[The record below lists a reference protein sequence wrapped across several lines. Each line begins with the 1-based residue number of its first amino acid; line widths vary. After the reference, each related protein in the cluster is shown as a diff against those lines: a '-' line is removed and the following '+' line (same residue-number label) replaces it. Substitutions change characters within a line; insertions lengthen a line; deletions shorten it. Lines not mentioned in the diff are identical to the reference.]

1 MKGEMM
7 MQFTHFHESV
17 ETMHV
22 GTEPNRSYY
31 IPRPVNRGEPERVLD
46 LNGMWNFR
54 YWPSFGRAFA
64 DGMPELRSEDFDLIP
79 VPSCWQMHGYDQNQY
94 TNYNYPIP
102 YDPPYV
108 PEDNPCGLYMRT
120 FVVDE
125 AHKGMKAYLNFEG
138 VDSCLYLWVNDVFAG
153 FTQVSHSTSEFDI
166 TELLQEGE
174 NRVAVLV
181 LKWCLGTYFEDQD
194 KLRMSGIFRDVYIL
208 FRPAGHVRDFFVKT
222 PVSEDLASAKITCE
236 YDVTAPVMLKAMLL
250 DPDNKPIARADATD
264 GYVEFALEN
273 PVLWNAEEPKQY
285 TLFLAS
291 EQEVIMQKVAV
302 CRREIKNGVILF
314 NGKPLK
320 LLGVNRH
327 DSDPR
332 VGAAVTQGHVMRDLM
347 LMKQHNINAIR
358 TSHYPNAPWFAQMAQ
373 QYGFYLIAEADIET
387 HGAVSR
393 YGTYAGPDDYS
404 ALAMDETYAPVI
416 LDRVQR
422 NLERDKNNGCILMW
436 SMGNESGWGGNFEE
450 AGRWVKDRDPS
461 RFLHYEGC
469 RHQPSV
475 RENDISMIDIW
486 STMYADND
494 YVKEYCT
501 DEASVRPY
509 IQCEFV
515 HAMGN
520 GPGDIEDYMEQ
531 IEAYDNF
538 AGGFAWEWCDHA
550 VYMGTTA
557 DGREKYFYGGDF
569 GEKPHDN
576 NFCMDGL
583 VYPDRTPHTGLLE
596 YKNCLRPIRAK
607 WLCKDEGRIELR
619 NLRRFTSS
627 ASFAAIEWEI
637 RVDGRAVSTGTWDV
651 DIAPMG
657 TTEVTLP
664 LPLPSENA
672 TVVITCTA
680 PEETQFFDVGH
691 VLGFDE
697 LIISE
702 AAPMADYVPEG
713 AVTVTRTGTDIIFTS
728 PRFRYV
734 VDTQTGLF
742 RRMSAE
748 NRELLTRPMELNL
761 WRAPLDNDMYAKL
774 EWKRYG
780 YDRHTIR
787 VYDIDAGEG
796 ENGGAW
802 MTCRFGVAAVSLH
815 KFLDITA
822 RWLIGADGTVDV
834 TMDVVKD
841 PRMVY
846 LPRFGLRLFMP
857 ADFADAAYEGYG
869 PWESYRDKHRASSY
883 GYYTTA
889 VADNHEDYLRPQ
901 ENSSHWNCRKVSVSD
916 GEITLAAASRVP
928 FSFNVSPYT
937 QEELE
942 TKAHNF
948 ELEPCGDTVLCLDYG
963 MSGVGSGSCGPQ
975 LREKE
980 QLKETSFTA
989 HFRLSI
995 ENA

>member
-1 MKGEMM
+1 
-7 MQFTHFHESV
+7 MQFPHLHESV

-22 GTEPNRSYY
+22 GVEPNRSYY

-64 DGMPELRSEDFDLIP
+64 EGMPELRAEDFDLIP
-79 VPSCWQMHGYDQNQY
+79 VPSCWQMQGYDQNQY
-94 TNYNYPIP
+94 TNYNYPFA

-125 AHKGMKAYLNFEG
+125 AHKGMKVFLNFDG
-138 VDSCLYLWVNDVFAG
+138 VDSCLYLWVNDKFAG

-166 TELLQEGE
+166 TELLEEGE
-174 NRVAVLV
+174 NRIAVLV
-181 LKWCLGTYFEDQD
+181 LKWCLGSYFEDQD

-208 FRPAGHVRDFFVKT
+208 FRPGNHVRDYFVKT
-222 PVSEDLASAKITCE
+222 PVSEDLMSAKITCE
-236 YDVTAPVMLKAMLL
+236 FDTTGPVMIKAMLL
-250 DPDNKPIARADATD
+250 DPENKPIARCDAKD
-264 GYVEFALEN
+264 GYAEFALEN
-273 PVLWNAEEPKQY
+273 PVLWNAEDPRQY

-302 CRREIKNGVILF
+302 CRREIRDGVLLF
-314 NGKPLK
+314 NGRKIK
-320 LLGVNRH
+320 LLGANRH
-327 DSDPR
+327 DSDPH

-358 TSHYPNAPWFAQMAQ
+358 TSHYPNAPWFPQMAQ
-373 QYGFYLIAEADIET
+373 QFGFYLITEADNET
-387 HGAVSR
+387 HGTVSC
-393 YGTYAGPDDYS
+393 YGTYDSQYDDFHL
-404 ALAMDETYAPVI
+404 LADDETYAPVM

-422 NLERDKNNGCILMW
+422 CVERDKNYGCILIW
-436 SMGNESGWGGNFEE
+436 SMGNECGWGVNFEQ
-450 AGRWVKDRDPS
+450 AGRWIKERDPD
-461 RFLHYEGC
+461 RFVHYQGSF
-469 RHQPSV
+469 HAPKS
-475 RENDISMIDIW
+475 RENDFSMLDIW
-486 STMYADND
+486 STMYIDFPYID
-494 YVKEYCT
+494 EYCT
-501 DEASVRPY
+501 NEENVRPY

-520 GPGDIEDYMEQ
+520 GPGDIEDYMAQMEK
-531 IEAYDNF
+531 YDKF
-538 AGGFAWEWCDHA
+538 AGGFAWEWCDHS

-569 GEKPHDN
+569 GEKPHDG

-596 YKNCLRPIRAK
+596 YKNCLRPIRAAWK
-607 WLCKDEGRIELR
+607 CREKGIVELR
-619 NLRRFTSS
+619 NLRVFTSTAAF
-627 ASFAAIEWEI
+627 ASIEWEL
-637 RVDGRAVSTGTWDV
+637 RVDGCAVKNGIWEG
-651 DIAPMG
+651 DIAPQASG
-657 TTEVTLP
+657 EFLLPTP
-664 LPLPSENA
+664 LPEGNA
-672 TVVITCTA
+672 TLVITYTA
-680 PEETQFFDVGH
+680 PEDTQFYEAGH

-697 LIISE
+697 LTVSE
-702 AAPMADYVPEG
+702 GAPLAPFVPEG
-713 AVTVTRTGTDIIFTS
+713 SVTVTRTGTDIIFS
-728 PRFRYV
+728 APGFRYV
-734 VDTQTGLF
+734 ADTQTGLF

-748 NRELLTRPMELNL
+748 NRELLTKPMELNI
-761 WRAPLDNDMYAKL
+761 WRAPLDNDMYAKQ

-780 YDRHTIR
+780 YDRHTVR
-787 VYDIDAGEG
+787 VYEIDAAAD

-802 MTCRFGVAAVSLH
+802 MKCRMGVAAVSIH
-815 KFLDITA
+815 KFLDITSLW
-822 RWLIGADGTVDV
+822 RIGGDGTVDV
-834 TMDVVKD
+834 TMDVTRN
-841 PRMVY
+841 PRMPY

-869 PWESYRDKHRASSY
+869 PWESYRDKHRASTY
-883 GYYTTA
+883 GCYTTA
-889 VADNHEDYLRPQ
+889 VRDNHEDYIRPQ
-901 ENSSHWNCRKVSVSD
+901 ENSSHWNCRKVSVTD
-916 GEITLAAASRVP
+916 GEVSLNAVSGAP

-942 TKAHNF
+942 HKAHNF

-980 QLKETSFTA
+980 QLKETEFTA

-995 ENA
+995 SK